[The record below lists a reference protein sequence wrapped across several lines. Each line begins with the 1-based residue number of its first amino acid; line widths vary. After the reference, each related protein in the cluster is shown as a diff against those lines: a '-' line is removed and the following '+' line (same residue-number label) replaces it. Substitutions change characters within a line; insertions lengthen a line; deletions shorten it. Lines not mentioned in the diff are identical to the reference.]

1 MCSTS
6 VEMTRMSQLLCT
18 AIEKVPMQLTSWRAL
33 WSSGAIMA
41 VSPCLPWYSI
51 PSRQSR
57 QRAGR
62 PAVCLHSKV
71 KEDKCSAKN
80 GKVHKVKVVHS
91 CAVKV
96 LNNLNWLLANSAMC
110 RSQKCSVRSSSV
122 LLYTTGTFP
131 VRNVITRL
139 ICEWSVVYSLGNH
152 ACLVGTSLSKTHPS
166 IQHIRKQAGMPQKLH
181 LHMVYIT
188 MR

>member
-33 WSSGAIMA
+33 WPGGAIAA

-51 PSRQSR
+51 PSRKSR

-62 PAVCLHSKV
+62 HAVCLHSKV

-80 GKVHKVKVVHS
+80 DKVHKVIVVHS

-96 LNNLNWLLANSAMC
+96 LNNLKWLLANSAVC
-110 RSQKCSVRSSSV
+110 CSQKCSVRSSSV
-122 LLYTTGTFP
+122 LLYTTGTLP

-139 ICEWSVVYSLGNH
+139 ICDWCVVCSLGNH
-152 ACLVGTSLSKTHPS
+152 ACIVGTSLSEAHPS
-166 IQHIRKQAGMPQKLH
+166 VQYICKLAGMPQILH